1 MLRAVVLA
9 VLAFLPTTT
18 SAAVPAA
25 PTLVRDLD
33 PRPYDTAAGS
43 NLPGQFFR
51 AGPRTVFV
59 QQDSSFLGT
68 GELWGTDGTAAGTER
83 LRAFPSHLRI
93 LGSTG
98 DTVLFA
104 TPVLVNS
111 AFTEPSRL
119 WRTDGTREGTFALGT
134 VLGADLTSTD
144 PAQSPA
150 LVFRNVLLFSG
161 CTPGGGCEP
170 WTSDG
175 TPEGTR
181 RLREIVPGPGGSAPH
196 GFAAFAGRAWF
207 FAEDAHGPG
216 LWQTDGTS
224 RGTREVLGLP
234 LFASPRGLIVQGTRM
249 YFTEGVD
256 SYGTAVGAHLWTSD
270 GTAAGTHLVPPFAP
284 TRGGGGPQVISLAS
298 GLGDRAV
305 FVGVRGRGDFELW
318 ITDPAARSAHPLT
331 HVAPLPNGGFLPFG
345 ATTAAAG
352 GHLLFTLSGRLWTSR
367 GTLADTR
374 PLDGCPQGCPAQAT
388 IWGALPAA
396 SGRVLFAGG
405 GTASPSSLW
414 TTDGTG
420 AGTRKVADLCA
431 GSCAV
436 PPQLAGILLGKAYFY
451 FDDRLWVT
459 DGTPGG
465 TLALADHP
473 ITAFGFNTPPPIFA
487 AGGRVFFP
495 VVSATAGAELWST
508 DGTPAGTA
516 FLAGQE
522 EGASSLPQGFAPFKD
537 GVLFFTCGDN
547 QREPWYSDGTA
558 QGTFALPGITRCA
571 GPQTGSDTPPPVL
584 RLGDAAFFM
593 AYNADFVNG
602 LWRTD
607 GTPAGTF
614 PLFLPGADEFLGDA
628 TVFRGKLFFT
638 TATDTET
645 RFWASDGT
653 AAGTARLYALP
664 LRHVFGL
671 TPAGD
676 RLLFLGDGEQ
686 STEAWITDGTA
697 AGTLA
702 IPELNDSLSS
712 LLPFAGAF
720 YSLTRDALIRTD
732 LTSAG
737 TRTVLPNDASPD
749 PLFNFR
755 GLVPFAGSLFFVAQ
769 SGVQYDDLPH
779 PFGLYRS
786 DGTARGTVRVLE
798 LGEDPD
804 PYTIIPPAVAGGLLY
819 FVAGDAEHGQE
830 LWRSDGTAAGTFRIA
845 DLQPGA
851 ASSMPAELTAAGD
864 RLFFTADDGEHG
876 RELWVTRGAAGDPQP
891 LGRRTDG
898 TTLSLAPQGLTL
910 SGDTLFFSAD
920 DEVHGRELWSLPLAT
935 ATTAAERRP

>member
-1 MLRAVVLA
+1 MLRAVVPV
-9 VLAFLPTTT
+9 VLALLALLPTVAL
-18 SAAVPAA
+18 AAAPAA
-25 PTLVRDLD
+25 PALVRDLD
-33 PRPYDTAAGS
+33 PRPFDTVAGS

-59 QQDSSFLGT
+59 RQDSSLLDT
-68 GELWGTDGTAAGTER
+68 GELWSTDGTAAGTER

-98 DTVLFA
+98 SVVLFA
-104 TPVLVNS
+104 TPALVNS
-111 AFTEPSRL
+111 AYTEPSRL

-134 VLGADLTSTD
+134 LLGADLTSTD
-144 PAQSPA
+144 PMQSPA

-161 CTPGGGCEP
+161 CTPAGGCEL
-170 WTSDG
+170 WRSDG

-181 RLREIVPGPGGSAPH
+181 RLREIVPGPGGSAPYA
-196 GFAAFAGRAWF
+196 FTAFAGRAWF
-207 FAEDAHGPG
+207 FAEDAHGTG

-224 RGTREVLGLP
+224 RGTQGVLGLP
-234 LFASPRGLIVQGTRM
+234 PFASPRHIFVQGTRL
-249 YFTEGVD
+249 YFTEGVGD
-256 SYGTAVGAHLWTSD
+256 LGYAEGAYLWTSD
-270 GTAAGTHLVPPFAP
+270 GTAAGTHRVLPFAP
-284 TRGGGGPQVISLAS
+284 THDGGGPQVISLAS

-318 ITDPAARSAHPLT
+318 ITDPDARSSHPLT
-331 HVAPLPNGGFLPFG
+331 HVAPLPHGGFLPFES
-345 ATTAAAG
+345 AAETG
-352 GHLLFTLSGRLWTSR
+352 GRLVFTISGRLWTSR
-367 GTLADTR
+367 GTFADTR

-405 GTASPSSLW
+405 STASPSSLW

-420 AGTRKVADLCA
+420 AGTRKVADLCT
-431 GSCAV
+431 GSCTGA
-436 PPQLAGILLGKAYFY
+436 PQLAGILLGKAYFY

-459 DGTPGG
+459 DGTAAG

-473 ITAFGFNTPPPIFA
+473 VTSSGFYTPPPIFA
-487 AGGRVFFP
+487 AGDRVFFP
-495 VVSATAGAELWST
+495 IVSATAGAELWST

-522 EGASSLPQGFAPFKD
+522 DGASSLPQGFSPFKD
-537 GVLFFTCGDN
+537 GVLFFTCIAN
-547 QREPWYSDGTA
+547 QGEPWYSDGTRD
-558 QGTFALPGITRCA
+558 GTLALPGITTCQ
-571 GPQTGSDTPPPVL
+571 GWQGDDTPPPVL
-584 RLGDAAFFM
+584 RLGDDAFFI
-593 AYNADFVNG
+593 ASSEDFVRG

-614 PLFLPGADEFLGDA
+614 PLFVPGADEFLGDA

-653 AAGTARLYALP
+653 AAGTARLYSLP
-664 LRHVFGL
+664 LSYVFGL
-671 TPAGD
+671 TPVGD
-676 RLLFLGDGEQ
+676 RLLFRGDDTSQ
-686 STEAWITDGTA
+686 QTHLWVTDGTA
-697 AGTLA
+697 AGTDIFA
-702 IPELNDSLSS
+702 DSDALPPPF
-712 LLPFAGAF
+712 LPFAGAF
-720 YSLTRDALIRTD
+720 YSLSSDSLMRTD

-755 GLVPFAGSLFFVAQ
+755 GLVPFAGALFFIAQ
-769 SGVQYDDLPH
+769 SGFQYEELPH
-779 PFGLYRS
+779 PFSLYRS
-786 DGTARGTVRVLE
+786 DGTAVGTLPVQE
-798 LGEDPD
+798 LGEEIDFPS
-804 PYTIIPPAVAGGLLY
+804 TTPPAVAGGLLY

-830 LWRSDGTAAGTFRIA
+830 LWRSDGTAAGTFRVA

-864 RLFFTADDGEHG
+864 RLFFTADDGVHG
-876 RELWVTRGAAGDPQP
+876 RELWVTRGVAGDPQP
-891 LGRRTDG
+891 VGRRTDG
-898 TTLSLAPQGLTL
+898 TLSLSPAGLTVA
-910 SGDTLFFSAD
+910 GDTLFFSAD
-920 DEVHGRELWSLPLAT
+920 DGVTGRELWSLSLAPT
-935 ATTAAERRP
+935 PPDNP